1 MTVVNTNV
9 KALFA
14 QNALSINNRTLNK
27 AMQELSTGVRINSA
41 KDDAAGLAI
50 STRMS
55 ASLRGMTVAIR
66 NANDGIS
73 MMQTAEGALGEISNM
88 LQRMRELSAQ
98 AATGSLASSNR
109 QALQAELDQLVAEID
124 NVAKTTNFN
133 GIKLLDGSASSV
145 SLQTGV
151 NEGDQV
157 TVEIEA
163 ASSKT
168 LGLQGMRIEGQVTSG
183 RVGAS
188 LNALA
193 VDDVLING
201 KAAFA
206 AAPALTTSA
215 EAKELAAAINSN
227 IGQHRVQATAFNTV
241 KGVAPTAT
249 VFATGDISI
258 NATNI
263 TAASSLQELVSNI
276 NRDAAGVT
284 AVLADDG
291 SIELSNDT
299 GLDIVVGGTSASTI
313 AKAGLTG
320 ATYTGY
326 VTLNSLD
333 NADITIKAK
342 SVANGYT
349 GGAGTVADVQAMGF
363 NESFTGAAASG
374 GTVSTAA
381 IAVTDD
387 IRINGVQIGTSADSS
402 ALSKAAAINAVSA
415 QSGVQAS
422 ALTKATLTV
431 KMDGTTATSMTGAAA
446 GTTFAINGKTVAL
459 GATTTSLAALV
470 TTINAAGVNGLTASA
485 DDSGRLILTSSSGA
499 DITVLDGSNAFVTA
513 VTDTVGSTVT
523 AAASTFTVKGR
534 IELSSD
540 NGSDIRVESKAGTAA
555 ATLLGI
561 ADQGGSDTVVGGAL
575 SITTQESAGRA
586 LTAIDGAL
594 DDVAMNRANLGAF
607 QNRLTAAVDNLSS
620 SSTNLSEARGRIID
634 TDYAKAT
641 TELARSQIIQQAA
654 TAMLAQA
661 NQQPQTVLSLLQ

>member
-14 QNALSINNRTLNK
+14 QNALTINNRTLNK

-109 QALQAELDQLVAEID
+109 QALQAELEQLVAEID

-168 LGLQGMRIEGQVTSG
+168 LGLQGFRIEGQTTSG
-183 RVGAS
+183 RVGTVS
-188 LNALA
+188 GLA

-206 AAPALTTSA
+206 TAPAADTA
-215 EAKELAAAINSN
+215 AALATAINSN
-227 IGQHRVQATAFNTV
+227 VGQHRVQASAFNTV

-249 VFATGDISI
+249 VFAAGDVII
-258 NATNI
+258 NTATI
-263 TAASSLQELVSNI
+263 GAAGSLEELVANI

-284 AVLADDG
+284 AVLSDDG
-291 SIELSNDT
+291 TIELSNDT
-299 GLDIVVGGTSASTI
+299 GNSVVIAGTAPT
-313 AKAGLTG
+313 KAGLTAG
-320 ATYTGY
+320 TYAGY

-363 NESFTGAAASG
+363 NESFTGAASSG
-374 GTVSTAA
+374 KTVSAAA
-381 IAVTDD
+381 ITVSDD
-387 IRINGVQIGTSADSS
+387 IRINGVQIGPSADSS

-415 QSGVQAS
+415 SSGVQAS
-422 ALTKATLTV
+422 ALTRATLTV
-431 KMDGTTATSMTGAAA
+431 TMNGTAATSMTGAAA
-446 GTTFAINGKTVAL
+446 ATTFAINGKTVAL
-459 GATTTSLAALV
+459 GAGTTSLAALV
-470 TTINAAGVNGLTASA
+470 TTINAAGVNGVTASA
-485 DDSGRLILTSSSGA
+485 DESGRLILTSTSGA
-499 DITVLDGSNAFVTA
+499 DVTVLDGSNAFVSA
-513 VTDTVGSTVT
+513 VTDTVGTTVV

-586 LTAIDGAL
+586 LTAIDRAL

-620 SSTNLSEARGRIID
+620 SSTNLSEARGRIVD

>member
-513 VTDTVGSTVT
+513 VTDTVGSTVS

>member
-188 LNALA
+188 LNSLA

>member
-133 GIKLLDGSASSV
+133 GIKLLDGSASAV

-163 ASSKT
+163 ASSKQ
-168 LGLQGMRIEGQVTSG
+168 LGLQGYRIEGQVTSG
-183 RVGAS
+183 RVGTIAS
-188 LNALA
+188 QA

-201 KAAFA
+201 KNAIGTAIAADKTA
-206 AAPALTTSA
+206 A
-215 EAKELAAAINSN
+215 ELASLINEN
-227 IGQHRVQATAFNTV
+227 IGQHRVQATAYNTV
-241 KGVAPTAT
+241 KGVAPTST
-249 VFATGDISI
+249 VFAAGDISI
-258 NATNI
+258 GGTSI
-263 TAASSLQELVSNI
+263 GAAGSVEELVANI
-276 NRDAAGVT
+276 NRDAAGVS
-284 AVLADDG
+284 ASLAADG
-291 SIELSNDT
+291 TIELSNNT
-299 GLDIVVGGTSASTI
+299 GNSITVGGTSAATI

-320 ATYTGY
+320 GTYKGFI
-326 VTLNSLD
+326 TLNSLD
-333 NADITIKAK
+333 DAPIVIQAK
-342 SVANGYT
+342 NSANGFSS
-349 GGAGTVADVQAMGF
+349 GAGLVADVKNMGF
-363 NESFTGAAASG
+363 NESTNGTTFAGGA
-374 GTVSTAA
+374 VSSAA
-381 IAVTDD
+381 IALSDD
-387 IRINGVQIGTSADSS
+387 LRINGVQVGASADAS
-402 ALSKAAAINAVSA
+402 ALSKAVAINKLTA
-415 QSGVQAS
+415 QTGVV
-422 ALTKATLTV
+422 ATARTQV
-431 KMDGTTATSMTGAAA
+431 VATYSIANIA
-446 GTTFAINGKTVAL
+446 GGSDLQINGKTVNVSA
-459 GATTTSLAALV
+459 ATTIAGVVSA
-470 TTINAAGVNGLTASA
+470 INTAGVNGVVASTDA
-485 DDSGRLILTSSSGA
+485 DGRLILTSESGA
-499 DITVLDGSNAFVTA
+499 DITV
-513 VTDTVGSTVT
+513 TD
-523 AAASTFTVKGR
+523 AAASFISAIAPIDDTATTTATAAGATIRGR
-534 IELSSD
+534 ITLSSET
-540 NGSDIRVESKAGTAA
+540 GADIRVESKTTGAAGII
-555 ATLLGI
+555 GF
-561 ADQGGSDTVVGGAL
+561 ADQGGASTLVGGAL
-575 SITTQESAGRA
+575 RITTQADAGRA
-586 LTAIDGAL
+586 ITAIDTAL
-594 DDVAMNRANLGAF
+594 DSVAMNRANLGAF

-620 SSTNLSEARGRIID
+620 SSTNLSEARGRIMD